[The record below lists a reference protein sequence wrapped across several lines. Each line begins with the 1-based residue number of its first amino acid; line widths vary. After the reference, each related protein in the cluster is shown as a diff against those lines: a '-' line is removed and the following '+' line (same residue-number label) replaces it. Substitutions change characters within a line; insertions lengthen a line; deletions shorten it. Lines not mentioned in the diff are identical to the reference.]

1 MKVTRFL
8 TYLCNDAGLLKETDC
23 TNLETCMY
31 HFDPTIHCDQC
42 MLVCFK
48 LPKVS
53 GFLSTFVQV
62 LPSASISY
70 FVYELM
76 KIVLKVE

>member
-1 MKVTRFL
+1 MKVTRFS
-8 TYLCNDAGLLKETDC
+8 TYPCNDAGLLKETEISADC

-48 LPKVS
+48 LP
-53 GFLSTFVQV
+53 
-62 LPSASISY
+62 
-70 FVYELM
+70 
-76 KIVLKVE
+76 

>member
-8 TYLCNDAGLLKETDC
+8 TYPCNDAGLLKETEISADC

-48 LPKVS
+48 LP
-53 GFLSTFVQV
+53 
-62 LPSASISY
+62 
-70 FVYELM
+70 
-76 KIVLKVE
+76 